1 MENQHKKKKILECNN
16 DECAIKY
23 EIEDDNYRDQHL
35 FETQYFNENKTSLS
49 AFNVPNFRERVMEQI
64 EMITKLI
71 DCTNEQKKIILSK
84 SEEILNA
91 HILRA
96 ERNEIVIQ
104 KNTNIKVVAS
114 TIIWTVALSFEKL
127 PKITRKVIVKLAKLK
142 KKSINNIS
150 RYYIKYFKNLYPRNI
165 RYVDRF
171 RQQNIKQWADSNKI
185 IKYRTID
192 FLEDFVRNSP
202 FIYKTDLSKFL
213 DNGQGYIN
221 KKMQDARKNTT
232 LLYGKDLI
240 LEWKGKLGRHGFLTP
255 QLEKL
260 FNHYLENSLPINNR
274 MQIFKTDPKINL
286 NYFKNIDSIEK
297 SYWLGWL
304 FAEAWISVSQKFN
317 RNSQDYYFGVEVEC
331 NDMILIKRFIKAIEM
346 NPYKVVVNKRHDKKD
361 YYMVRVMFS
370 NELFVSNLVNNGFP
384 VASRHTEK
392 KSGVIRMPY
401 FNDRS
406 FALAFL
412 LGYFDGDG
420 SISSGDRFRPRIKSK
435 SKEFI
440 KDIQDYFNISYNIET
455 YQYIKNDG
463 NIGKSFKL
471 ELPRHL
477 FNKMMDLDELDSL
490 DRKRFY
496 FTE

>member
-1 MENQHKKKKILECNN
+1 MENQHKKKKTLECNN
-16 DECAIKY
+16 DECAIQDK
-23 EIEDDNYRDQHL
+23 IEGDNDRNQYVL
-35 FETQYFNENKTSLS
+35 ESQYFDENKTSLMVT
-49 AFNVPNFRERVMEQI
+49 NVPNFRERVMEQI
-64 EMITKLI
+64 KTITNLI
-71 DCTNEQKKIILSK
+71 DCTNKQKKIILSK
-84 SEEILNA
+84 SKEILNA

-96 ERNEIVIQ
+96 ERNEIIIQ
-104 KNTNIKVVAS
+104 KNTNIKIVAS
-114 TIIWTVALSFEKL
+114 TIIWTVALSIENM
-127 PKITRKVIVKLAKLK
+127 PKITRKGIVKLAKLK

-150 RYYIKYFKNLYPRNI
+150 RYYIKYFKNLYPKKV
-165 RYVDRF
+165 RYVDKF
-171 RQQNIKQWADSNKI
+171 RQQNIKKWTNTNKI
-185 IKYRTID
+185 IKYKTIN
-192 FLEDFVRNSP
+192 FLKDLVRNSP
-202 FIYKTDLSKFL
+202 FAYKTDLSKFL
-213 DNGQGYIN
+213 GHGQGYIN
-221 KKMQDARKNTT
+221 KKMHDADKNPT

-240 LEWKGKLGRHGFLTP
+240 LEWKGKLDRQGFLTS
-255 QLEKL
+255 QLEEI
-260 FNHYLENSLPINNR
+260 FNHYLENTLPINNK
-274 MQIFKTDPKINL
+274 MQIFKTDPRINL

-297 SYWLGWL
+297 FYWLGWL
-304 FAEAWISVSQKFN
+304 FAEAWISVVQKIN
-317 RNSQDYYFGVEVEC
+317 RNSQDYYFGIEVEC

-370 NELFVSNLVNNGFP
+370 SELFVSNLVNNGFP

-406 FALAFL
+406 LALAFL

-420 SISSGDRFRPRIKSK
+420 SISSGYRFRPRITSK

-455 YQYIKNDG
+455 YQYIKDDG

-477 FNKMMDLDELDSL
+477 FNQMMDLEIDSL
-490 DRKRFY
+490 DRKRYY
-496 FTE
+496 FAE